1 MNAKQLAGE
10 KAAEWV
16 KDGMTLGLGTGSTV
30 YYTIEKIGEM
40 VKAGLKVV
48 GIPTSERTRIQAEGL
63 GIPLTS
69 LNDVEKIDLTI
80 DGSDEVNPAFQGIKG
95 GGGALLREK
104 MVATISTTNI
114 WVVGDNKRVDVLGKF
129 PLPIEVIPF
138 GFKQVERK
146 LNERGAKARLRLTEA
161 GDIYVT
167 DNGNYILDVYEQ
179 AFKDPVDW
187 QNWLQQIPGIVEQ
200 GFFLDIVD
208 IVISASESGK
218 IEIVEK
224 AKKS

>member
-16 KDGMTLGLGTGSTV
+16 EDGMTIGLGTGSTV

-40 VKAGLKVV
+40 VKNGLQIV
-48 GIPTSERTRIQAEGL
+48 GVPTSERTRIQAEGL

-69 LNDVEKIDLTI
+69 LNEVEKIDLTI
-80 DGSDEVNPAFQGIKG
+80 DGSDEVDASFCGIKG

-104 MVATISTTNI
+104 MVADISDTNI
-114 WVVGDNKRVDVLGKF
+114 WVVSSNKRVDVLGKF

-138 GFKQVERK
+138 GYKQVANK
-146 LNERGAKARLRLTEA
+146 LQKRDADARLRKTED

-167 DNGNYILDVYEQ
+167 DNGNYILDVYDQ
-179 AFKDPVDW
+179 AFTDPAEW
-187 QNWLQQIPGIVEQ
+187 QDWLQKVPGIVEQ
-200 GFFLDIVD
+200 GFFLGIVD
-208 IVISASESGK
+208 IVIAASESGE
-218 IEIVEK
+218 IELFESEK
-224 AKKS
+224 S

>member
-16 KDGMTLGLGTGSTV
+16 EDGMTIGLGTGSTV

-40 VKAGLKVV
+40 VKNGLQIV
-48 GIPTSERTRIQAEGL
+48 GVPTSERTRIQAEGL

-69 LNDVEKIDLTI
+69 LNEVEKIDLTI
-80 DGSDEVNPAFQGIKG
+80 DGSDEVDASFRGIKG

-104 MVATISTTNI
+104 MVADISDTNI
-114 WVVGDNKRVDVLGKF
+114 WVVSSNKRVDVLGKF

-138 GFKQVERK
+138 GYKQVANK
-146 LNERGAKARLRLTEA
+146 LQKRGADARLRKTED

-167 DNGNYILDVYEQ
+167 DNGNYILDIYNQ
-179 AFKDPVDW
+179 AFTDPAEW
-187 QNWLQQIPGIVEQ
+187 QDWLQKVPGIVEQ
-200 GFFLDIVD
+200 GFFLGIVD
-208 IVISASESGK
+208 IVIAASESGE
-218 IEIVEK
+218 IELFEREK
-224 AKKS
+224 S